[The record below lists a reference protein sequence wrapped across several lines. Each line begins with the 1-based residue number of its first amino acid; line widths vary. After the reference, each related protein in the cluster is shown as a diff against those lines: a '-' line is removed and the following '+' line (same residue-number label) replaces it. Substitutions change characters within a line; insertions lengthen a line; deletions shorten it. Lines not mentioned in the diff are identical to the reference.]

1 MRQHGLSAL
10 ARGGTCGPEA
20 HLLAQGYPS
29 VPREEVPS
37 PHGCQIEAAA
47 ALRRPLEVSL
57 TMTLLRINCVS
68 SSRHHRRGAQ
78 LAHGVIAAAEE
89 AAEAKVAAA
98 TGACASAAALLPG
111 LPFTR
116 SAASEL
122 ALTLNDMRT

>member
-1 MRQHGLSAL
+1 MPHN
-10 ARGGTCGPEA
+10 EA
-20 HLLAQGYPS
+20 HSSTS
-29 VPREEVPS
+29 V
-37 PHGCQIEAAA
+37 
-47 ALRRPLEVSL
+47 
-57 TMTLLRINCVS
+57 LRINCVS

-89 AAEAKVAAA
+89 AAEAEAAAA
-98 TGACASAAALLPG
+98 TGACASAAELLPG